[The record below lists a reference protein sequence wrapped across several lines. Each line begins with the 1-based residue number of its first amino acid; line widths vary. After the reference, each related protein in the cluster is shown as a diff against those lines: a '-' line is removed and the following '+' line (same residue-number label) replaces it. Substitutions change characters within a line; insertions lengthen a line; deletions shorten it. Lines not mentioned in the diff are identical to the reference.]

1 MKKIFTLILLAF
13 SLGMQAQCPFIN
25 NIWARNDTAFV
36 ATSTHL
42 YRTFDGGKSWNKM
55 ALDGAKTTDPREI
68 MVSPGLI
75 TVATNTA
82 ERCYQSTN
90 WGNSWNI
97 SNDGLDRIAG
107 APALVPRSS
116 VTINNLHFVGGN
128 NNLSYFDK
136 AQNKWI
142 QVLNGF
148 MAVVRQIGVDTLLAS
163 TDASSSKTYI
173 STNGGMNWTQL
184 ASEPKFQITATYF
197 LGTGWSDAIKLG
209 NRLFSCTNA
218 GNYENIFY
226 SDDLGQKWTKIPGSN
241 SYFGGEIHGDRI
253 ILTAP
258 DTMVMANYLTGI
270 WRVTANGLKSEKING
285 TPGVMNLALWK
296 GNKLLAGTTS
306 GLVEIDN
313 FGQGTI
319 LNKYCFENAVTTAVK
334 KINNNSDDFSFYP
347 NPAQNEIHLNSNEA
361 VKLLNTSG
369 TFIRNMSQPV
379 ENISD
384 LAPGLYFIISENG
397 SAKKLLKQ

>member
-319 LNKYCFENAVTTAVK
+319 LNKYCFENALTTAVK

>member
-13 SLGMQAQCPFIN
+13 SLGMQAQCPNIN

-42 YRTFDGGKSWNKM
+42 YRSFDGGKSWNKM
-55 ALDGAKTTDPREI
+55 ALDGTKATDPREI

-90 WGNSWNI
+90 WGNSWYV

-116 VTINNLHFVGGN
+116 ATINNLHFVGGN

-136 AQNKWI
+136 AQNKWV

-163 TDASSSKTYI
+163 TDASASKTYI
-173 STNGGMNWTQL
+173 STNGGMNWTQI

-197 LGTGWSDAIKLG
+197 LETGWSDAIKLG
-209 NRLFSCTNA
+209 DRLFSCTNA
-218 GNYENIFY
+218 GNYENLFY
-226 SDDLGQKWTKIPGSN
+226 SDDLGKKWTKIPGSN
-241 SYFGGEIHGDRI
+241 SYFGGGIHGDRI
-253 ILTAP
+253 IQTGP
-258 DTMVMANYLTGI
+258 DTMIMANYLTGI
-270 WRVTANGLKSEKING
+270 WRVTAKGTKSEKINS
-285 TPGVMNLALWK
+285 TTKVMNLAVWK
-296 GNKLLAGTTS
+296 GNKLLAGTTE

-313 FGQGTI
+313 LGQGEKI
-319 LNKYCFENAVTTAVK
+319 NQYCFENAVTTAA
-334 KINNNSDDFSFYP
+334 NSIEISREDFSFYP
-347 NPAQNEIHLNSNEA
+347 NPARNEIRINSKTTL
-361 VKLLNTSG
+361 KLMNANG
-369 TFIRNMSQPV
+369 IFIRTLKQPL
-379 ENISD
+379 EDISD
-384 LAPGLYFIISENG
+384 LASGFYILVSEQG
-397 SAKKLLKQ
+397 TAKKLVKQ

>member
-1 MKKIFTLILLAF
+1 MKKIYTLILLAF

-218 GNYENIFY
+218 GNYENLFY

-285 TPGVMNLALWK
+285 TPGVMNLVLWK

-319 LNKYCFENAVTTAVK
+319 LNKYCFENALTTAVK

-347 NPAQNEIHLNSNEA
+347 NPAQNEIHINSNEA
-361 VKLLNTSG
+361 VKLLNANG

-384 LAPGLYFIISENG
+384 LAPGLYFIISEHG

>member
-218 GNYENIFY
+218 GNYENLFY

>member
-1 MKKIFTLILLAF
+1 MKKIYTLILLAF

-319 LNKYCFENAVTTAVK
+319 LNKYCFENALTTAVK

>member
-1 MKKIFTLILLAF
+1 MKKIFTLTLLAF

-36 ATSTHL
+36 ATSGHL
-42 YRTFDGGKSWNKM
+42 YRTFDGGQSWNKM
-55 ALDGAKTTDPREI
+55 ALDGDKITDPHEI
-68 MVSPGLI
+68 MVTPGLI

-90 WGNSWNI
+90 WGNSWYV
-97 SNDGLDRIAG
+97 SNDGLDLIFG

-136 AQNKWI
+136 AQDKWV

-148 MAVVRQIGVDTLLAS
+148 IAVVRQIGVDSLLAS
-163 TDASSSKTYI
+163 TDASASKTYI
-173 STNGGMNWTQL
+173 SADGGMNWTQL
-184 ASEPKFQITATYF
+184 TSEPKFQITANYF

-209 NRLFSCTNA
+209 DRLFSCTNA
-218 GNYENIFY
+218 GTYGNLFY
-226 SDDLGQKWTKIPGSN
+226 SDDMGKKWTQIPN
-241 SYFGGEIHGDRI
+241 ANAYFGSGIHGNRI
-253 ILTAP
+253 IQTAP
-258 DTMVMANYLTGI
+258 DTMIMANYLTGI
-270 WRVTANGLKSEKING
+270 WSVTAIGLKSEKINE
-285 TPGVMNLALWK
+285 TSNVMNLAVWK

-313 FGQGTI
+313 FGQGAVI
-319 LNKYCFENAVTTAVK
+319 NNYCFENAVATAA
-334 KINNNSDDFSFYP
+334 NSIHLNADDFSFYP
-347 NPAQNEIHLNSNEA
+347 NPAHNEIHINSKTP
-361 VKLLNTSG
+361 VKLMNANG
-369 TFIRNMSQPV
+369 TFIRNLSQQV

-384 LAPGLYFIISENG
+384 LTPGLYFIIPKEG
-397 SAKKLLKQ
+397 AAKKLTKY

>member
-319 LNKYCFENAVTTAVK
+319 LNKYCFENALTTAVK

-347 NPAQNEIHLNSNEA
+347 NPAQNEIHINSNEA
-361 VKLLNTSG
+361 VKLLNANG

>member
-1 MKKIFTLILLAF
+1 MKKIFTLILMAF

-55 ALDGAKTTDPREI
+55 ALDGDKITDPREI

-90 WGNSWNI
+90 WGNSWYV

-107 APALVPRSS
+107 APALIPRSS
-116 VTINNLHFVGGN
+116 ATINNLHFVGGN

-148 MAVVRQIGVDTLLAS
+148 MAVVRLIGIDTLLAS
-163 TDASSSKTYI
+163 TDASNSKTYI
-173 STNGGMNWTQL
+173 STNGGMNWTL
-184 ASEPKFQITATYF
+184 LTSEPKFQITANYF
-197 LGTGWSDAIKLG
+197 LGTGWVDATLTNG
-209 NRLFSCTNA
+209 RLLAFTNA
-218 GNYENIFY
+218 GAYGNLFY
-226 SDDLGQKWTKIPGSN
+226 SDDMGKKWTNIPN
-241 SYFGGEIHGDRI
+241 ANAYFGAGIHGHRI
-253 ILTAP
+253 LQTST
-258 DTMVMANYLTGI
+258 DTIIMANYLTGI
-270 WRVTANGLKSEKING
+270 WRVTAKGTKSEKING
-285 TPGVMNLALWK
+285 TTSVMNLTVWK
-296 GNKLLAGTTS
+296 GNKLLAGSTS

-313 FGQGTI
+313 LGQGEKI
-319 LNKYCFENAVTTAVK
+319 NQYCFENAVATAVNS
-334 KINNNSDDFSFYP
+334 ININAEDFSFYP
-347 NPAQNEIHLNSNEA
+347 NPAHNEIQINSKTPL
-361 VKLLNTSG
+361 KLMNANG
-369 TFIRNMSQPV
+369 TFIRTLKQPV
-379 ENISD
+379 EDISG
-384 LAPGLYFIISENG
+384 LAPGLYILISENG
-397 SAKKLLKQ
+397 TAKKLVKQ

>member
-1 MKKIFTLILLAF
+1 MKKIYTLILLAF

-90 WGNSWNI
+90 WGNSWYV

-116 VTINNLHFVGGN
+116 ATINNLHFVGGN

-148 MAVVRQIGVDTLLAS
+148 IAVVRQIGVDTLLAS

>member
-218 GNYENIFY
+218 GNYENLFY

-319 LNKYCFENAVTTAVK
+319 LNKYCFENALTTAVK

-347 NPAQNEIHLNSNEA
+347 NPAQNEIHINSNEA
-361 VKLLNTSG
+361 VKLLNANG

>member
-1 MKKIFTLILLAF
+1 MKKIYTLILLAF

-319 LNKYCFENAVTTAVK
+319 LNKYCFENALTTAVK

-347 NPAQNEIHLNSNEA
+347 NPAQNEIHINSNEA
-361 VKLLNTSG
+361 VKLLKANG

>member
-1 MKKIFTLILLAF
+1 MKKIFTLILMVF

-55 ALDGAKTTDPREI
+55 VLDGTKATDPREI

-75 TVATNTA
+75 TVATNAA

-90 WGNSWNI
+90 WGNSWYV

-107 APALVPRSS
+107 SPALIPRSS
-116 VTINNLHFVGGN
+116 ATINNLHFVGGN

-163 TDASSSKTYI
+163 TDASASKTYI
-173 STNGGMNWTQL
+173 STDAGMKWTQI

-197 LGTGWSDAIKLG
+197 LETGWSDAIKLG
-209 NRLFSCTNA
+209 DRLFSCTNA
-218 GNYENIFY
+218 GAYENLFF
-226 SDDLGQKWTKIPGSN
+226 SDDMGKKWTKIPGSN
-241 SYFGGEIHGDRI
+241 SYFGPGIHGERI
-253 ILTAP
+253 LQTGT
-258 DTMVMANYLTGI
+258 DTMIMANYLTGI
-270 WRVTANGLKSEKING
+270 WRVTAKGTKSEKING
-285 TPGVMNLALWK
+285 TTNVMNLAVWN
-296 GNKLLAGTTS
+296 GNKLLAGTTT
-306 GLVEIDN
+306 GLVEIDM
-313 FGQGTI
+313 FGQGEKI
-319 LNKYCFENAVTTAVK
+319 NQYCFENAVTTAV
-334 KINNNSDDFSFYP
+334 NSIEIIEEDFSFYP
-347 NPAQNEIHLNSNEA
+347 NPAQNEIRINSKTTL
-361 VKLLNTSG
+361 KLMNANG
-369 TFIRNMSQPV
+369 TFIRALKQPV
-379 ENISD
+379 EDISD
-384 LAPGLYFIISENG
+384 LSPGFYILVSESG
-397 SAKKLLKQ
+397 TAKKLVKQ

>member
-68 MVSPGLI
+68 TVSPGLI

-218 GNYENIFY
+218 GNYENLFY

-347 NPAQNEIHLNSNEA
+347 NPAQNEIHINSNEA
-361 VKLLNTSG
+361 VKLLNANG

>member
-1 MKKIFTLILLAF
+1 MKKIYTLILLAF

-218 GNYENIFY
+218 GNYENLFY

-319 LNKYCFENAVTTAVK
+319 LNKYCFENALTTAVK

-347 NPAQNEIHLNSNEA
+347 NPAQNEIHINSNEA
-361 VKLLNTSG
+361 VKLLNANG

>member
-1 MKKIFTLILLAF
+1 MKKIYTLILLAF

-319 LNKYCFENAVTTAVK
+319 LNKYCFENALTTAVK

-347 NPAQNEIHLNSNEA
+347 NPAQNEIHINSNEA
-361 VKLLNTSG
+361 VKLLNANG

>member
-1 MKKIFTLILLAF
+1 MKKIFTLILMVF

-55 ALDGAKTTDPREI
+55 ALDGTKATDPREI

-90 WGNSWNI
+90 WGNSWYV

-116 VTINNLHFVGGN
+116 ATINNLHFMGGN

-163 TDASSSKTYI
+163 TDASASKTYI
-173 STNGGMNWTQL
+173 STNGGMNWTQI
-184 ASEPKFQITATYF
+184 ASEPKFQITANYF
-197 LGTGWSDAIKLG
+197 LETGWSDAIKLG
-209 NRLFSCTNA
+209 DRLFSCTNA
-218 GNYENIFY
+218 GAYENLFY
-226 SDDLGQKWTKIPGSN
+226 SDDMGKKWTKIPGSN
-241 SYFGGEIHGDRI
+241 SYFGPGIHGERI
-253 ILTAP
+253 LQTGT

-270 WRVTANGLKSEKING
+270 WRVTAKGTKSEKINS
-285 TPGVMNLALWK
+285 TTNVMNLAVWK
-296 GNKLLAGTTS
+296 GNKLLAGTTT
-306 GLVEIDN
+306 GLVEIDML
-313 FGQGTI
+313 GQGEK
-319 LNKYCFENAVTTAVK
+319 LNQYCFENVVTTAA
-334 KINNNSDDFSFYP
+334 NSIYFNADDFSFYP
-347 NPAQNEIHLNSNEA
+347 NPARNEIRINSKTP
-361 VKLLNTSG
+361 VKLMNANG
-369 TFIRNMSQPV
+369 TFIRTLKHPL
-379 ENISD
+379 EDISA
-384 LAPGLYFIISENG
+384 LAPGIYILVSENG
-397 SAKKLLKQ
+397 TAKKLVKQ